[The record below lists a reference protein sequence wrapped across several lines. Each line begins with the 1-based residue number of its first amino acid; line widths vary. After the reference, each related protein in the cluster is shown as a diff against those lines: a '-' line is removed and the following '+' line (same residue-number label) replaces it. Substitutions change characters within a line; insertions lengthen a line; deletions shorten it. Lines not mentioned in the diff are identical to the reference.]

1 LLEVLLVLKIVKLP
15 LEMQNPTQ
23 KRAKDLVRATSPQEY
38 EASSWAAEFHRRR
51 RRPLLE
57 SYY

>member
-15 LEMQNPTQ
+15 LEMKNPTQ
-23 KRAKDLVRATSPQEY
+23 KRAKDLVRTTTPQDY

-51 RRPLLE
+51 
-57 SYY
+57 